1 MILVLLEKASPEIDI
16 SNMTIEQILS
26 TLMNND
32 DTLDQEQL
40 LDLALELKKLTNLDM
55 LKLLR
60 HLKPSYAKLLLLKGE
75 KSLVTG

>member
-16 SNMTIEQILS
+16 SNMTIDQILS

-32 DTLDQEQL
+32 DNLDEEQL

-60 HLKPSYAKLLLLKGE
+60 HLKPS
-75 KSLVTG
+75 